1 MVLAVFSLSAHPR
14 AGCPALPTPLKKTL
28 AGGILPELFSRLLLD
43 LCLLFLQLRFL
54 FFLLGFLFCELG
66 LLPLVFGLA
75 LLLLGPLSGLMAR
88 RHTTQN
94 SKAYANKRDGERTEK
109 LNHLPA
115 AGAPGRSL
123 LLHYL

>member
-28 AGGILPELFSRLLLD
+28 AGGILPGLLSRLLLD
-43 LCLLFLQLRFL
+43 LYLLFFP
-54 FFLLGFLFCELG
+54 LGFLFFGLG
-66 LLPLVFGLA
+66 LLPLVFGLH

-88 RHTTQN
+88 CHTTQN

-123 LLHYL
+123 LLYYL